1 MACNR
6 TTNSN
11 GKSAT
16 YSASVVIL
24 LSLAGPASAAPETC
38 SVGIDRVQADL
49 DAALAKRA
57 AAGKTAKQS
66 DFATMR
72 RQPTPETIA
81 RAEAV
86 LGDWEQGSLAVSA
99 LSEARMAKARN
110 DQPACLEALK
120 RARDIIRE

>member
-1 MACNR
+1 MASN
-6 TTNSN
+6 TTRNSS
-11 GKSAT
+11 GKAAT

-24 LSLAGPASAAPETC
+24 LSLSGLASAAPESCGTA
-38 SVGIDRVQADL
+38 IDRVQADL

-72 RQPTPETIA
+72 RQPTPETVA
-81 RAEAV
+81 RAEAE
-86 LGDWEQGSLAVSA
+86 LGDWEQGTLAVSA
-99 LSEARMAKARN
+99 LREARMARARN
-110 DQPACLEALK
+110 DQQGCMEALN